1 MIVSPA
7 EEPPLPL
14 EWEARARELLAR
26 DDVRH
31 AVLSLQRPLP
41 HIQADVAAALARLLR
56 ATRMPSQLHG
66 SMSLSTALQ
75 EQMCTSE
82 DRMARA
88 DAAGG
93 RAAPLRWLA
102 IAALPKDQLL
112 EGLLGALDGRLPDEL
127 VERIRKGRP
136 EYHVTLWHCD
146 DPVMGKDTVVRD
158 ALAAC
163 VGQPAHL
170 QVSALVADEEVAA
183 AQVVLLSGPDAVV
196 AQGTQKA
203 FRHITLAVASGVHA
217 KMANLLPERLAK
229 GKAMSY
235 TLPEPFYLEGQV
247 LGCTD
252 G

>member
-1 MIVSPA
+1 MRRRHVWTCVRDA
-7 EEPPLPL
+7 TFG
-14 EWEARARELLAR
+14 RAYVTPCV
-26 DDVRH
+26 DVR
-31 AVLSLQRPLP
+31 A
-41 HIQADVAAALARLLR
+41 
-56 ATRMPSQLHG
+56 
-66 SMSLSTALQ
+66 SM
-75 EQMCTSE
+75 
-82 DRMARA
+82 R
-88 DAAGG
+88 
-93 RAAPLRWLA
+93 
-102 IAALPKDQLL
+102 
-112 EGLLGALDGRLPDEL
+112 
-127 VERIRKGRP
+127 RP